1 MGFAF
6 RGIFMHNNI
15 QSAKNNVS
23 KALDGLKKAWD
34 ENPIAVISATG
45 VLFAGASRLLAG
57 ISSIRNSRSW
67 RQEVKRRQER
77 DRSRRF

>member
-1 MGFAF
+1 MQEK
-6 RGIFMHNNI
+6 ILT
-15 QSAKNNVS
+15 AKNNVS
-23 KALDGLKKAWD
+23 KALEGLKKAWD
-34 ENPIAVISATG
+34 ENPIAVMSAAG

-77 DRSRRF
+77 DRNRSYPRV